1 MWTISQRRVLLVPF
15 LLILCLLAVWGTG
28 CMTQEAPPDPVDV
41 ALAESVEEGAV
52 AYNAP
57 ETMRL
62 NETVEIQVL
71 LSKTI
76 SGDELEQL
84 LSAEGTYYS
93 DDEVEIADRMK
104 ATLQS
109 EDEEAFNIRPLHSN
123 DSQLVGSGRT
133 EWRWSVTARKPR
145 AQKLTLVLE
154 RLVWFEEQGEWR
166 FVDSYARDIVV
177 TVTPIEWV
185 VHGGWIWVVLGGVL
199 AGSAI
204 GFWSLRRSRRR
215 PLPGARTFLS
225 PALYQQLRH
234 VLLQCGP
241 FDDEDDLRALFA
253 DPRISVWGDDLPGAD
268 SAARRVEATIAFLQ
282 KRQNRAAE
290 NALVLFLQVV
300 QDRVSPDDYCHGQ
313 LGAVIQ
319 SLTTR
324 NVEAE

>member
-1 MWTISQRRVLLVPF
+1 MWTIPERKVLLVPF
-15 LLILCLLAVWGTG
+15 LLALCLLAVWGTG
-28 CMTQEAPPDPVDV
+28 CAGQAVQPDPVDV
-41 ALAESVEEGAV
+41 VLAASVEEGAV

-76 SGDELEQL
+76 PGDELEQL
-84 LSAEGTYYS
+84 LSAGGIYFS

-109 EDEEAFNIRPLHSN
+109 EDEDAFDIRPLHSN

-133 EWRWSVTARKPR
+133 QWQWSVTARKPR

-154 RLVWFEEQGEWR
+154 RLVRFEEQGEWR
-166 FVDSYARDIVV
+166 FVDSYTRDIVIS
-177 TVTPIEWV
+177 VTPIEWFV
-185 VHGGWIWVVLGGVL
+185 LGGWIWVVLGVVL
-199 AGSAI
+199 TGSAI
-204 GFWSLRRSRRR
+204 GIWSLRRYRRQ

-225 PALYQQLRH
+225 PELYQQLRH

-253 DPRISVWGDDLPGAD
+253 DPRISVWADDLPGAD
-268 SAARRVEATIAFLQ
+268 SAVRRVEATIAFLQ

-290 NALVLFLQVV
+290 NALVLFLQVL
-300 QDRVSPDDYCHGQ
+300 QDRVSPDDYCHVQ

-319 SLTTR
+319 GLTTS
-324 NVEAE
+324 NVEVE